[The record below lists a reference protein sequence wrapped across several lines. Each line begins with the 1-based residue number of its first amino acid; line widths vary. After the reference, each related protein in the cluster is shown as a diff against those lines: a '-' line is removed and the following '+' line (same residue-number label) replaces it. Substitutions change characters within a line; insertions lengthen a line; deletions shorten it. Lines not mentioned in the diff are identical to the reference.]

1 MTWYYVCGAM
11 LLGRMANC
19 IDQQML
25 WTYIYVMNIYIYIYR
40 GWKVYLW
47 NIWYLGSLKGIVNE
61 GMYWLNSQY
70 ENCKIING
78 WRY

>member
-1 MTWYYVCGAM
+1 
-11 LLGRMANC
+11 
-19 IDQQML
+19 
-25 WTYIYVMNIYIYIYR
+25 
-40 GWKVYLW
+40 VYLW